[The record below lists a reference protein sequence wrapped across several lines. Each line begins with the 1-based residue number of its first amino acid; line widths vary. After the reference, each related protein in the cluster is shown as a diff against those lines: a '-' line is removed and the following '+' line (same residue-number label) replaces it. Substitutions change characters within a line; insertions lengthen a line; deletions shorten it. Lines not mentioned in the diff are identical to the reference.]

1 MKIDENIPTTSNLT
15 KEDILQT
22 LLPKNEPREIENEA
36 IELKAQMDTEKPLN
50 STSPSSFEIRE
61 IL

>member
-1 MKIDENIPTTSNLT
+1 LKIDENIPTTSNLT